1 MYSATDT
8 SIPCPSCGGGMRR
21 SSGYFLGVGGM
32 EKVETIFRCDIC
44 GMLVE
49 IQPVTN
55 AAGQSNT
62 SSFSETRG
70 TG

>member
-1 MYSATDT
+1 
-8 SIPCPSCGGGMRR
+8 
-21 SSGYFLGVGGM
+21 M